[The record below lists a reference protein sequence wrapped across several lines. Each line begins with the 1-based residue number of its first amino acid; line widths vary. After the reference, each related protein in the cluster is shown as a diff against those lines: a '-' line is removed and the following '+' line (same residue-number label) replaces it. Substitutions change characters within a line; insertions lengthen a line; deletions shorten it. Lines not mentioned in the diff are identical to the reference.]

1 MLEYL
6 IDDLVIWAYR
16 NELLKDY
23 EKRYVYEYA
32 IQVILY
38 NMMLLV
44 VTFLIS
50 VGNFRAGVEHV
61 SFRPQTKVVV
71 LYRDRENRSG
81 YLQLHNQ
88 CGQRIF

>member
-50 VGNFRAGVEHV
+50 VFTNNIQSFIMFMIFFVMLRRNLGGFHFKNKYICMTV
-61 SFRPQTKVVV
+61 SISM
-71 LYRDRENRSG
+71 L
-81 YLQLHNQ
+81 
-88 CGQRIF
+88 